1 MSSIFNDLLPE
12 QVAGGRVA
20 EDGFGWIGLHSLHK
34 AMAGERH
41 KSPAEWIQTEGS
53 KSLIKVAQKEV
64 AGFDGLR
71 TDEGG
76 EVFAPEVVAI
86 SYASW
91 INASFLVMVLRAY
104 TRLRNGKT
112 VLSGGNV

>member
-1 MSSIFNDLLPE
+1 
-12 QVAGGRVA
+12 
-20 EDGFGWIGLHSLHK
+20 
-34 AMAGERH
+34 MAGDRH
-41 KSPAEWIQTEGS
+41 KSPAEWIQTEDA
-53 KSLIKVAQKEV
+53 KSLIEAAQKEV

-71 TDEGG
+71 TDESG

-104 TRLRNGKT
+104 TRLSNGKT
-112 VLSGGNV
+112 VLSGGDV